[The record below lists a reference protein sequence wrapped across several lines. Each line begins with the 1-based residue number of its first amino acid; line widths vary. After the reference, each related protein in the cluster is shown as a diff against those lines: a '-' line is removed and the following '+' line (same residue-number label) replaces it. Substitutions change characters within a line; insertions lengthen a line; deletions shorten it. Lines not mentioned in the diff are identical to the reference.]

1 MGFFFV
7 WFLCD
12 LNEHHIEIGQW
23 DGGRNFSK
31 NIYQQ
36 QKKKIGTRD
45 NAWVIFNVFVTI
57 IFGCCWYGVYVWWF
71 GEGVLA
77 LFLGEWVELVG
88 GVVGKG
94 VPEAP

>member
-1 MGFFFV
+1 MWVFFV

-36 QKKKIGTRD
+36 QKKKNWHTRQRLSD
-45 NAWVIFNVFVTI
+45 F
-57 IFGCCWYGVYVWWF
+57 
-71 GEGVLA
+71 
-77 LFLGEWVELVG
+77 
-88 GVVGKG
+88 
-94 VPEAP
+94 